1 MEEGSLFFP
10 AVDATKEN
18 QSLTLALQWQG
29 ESKSIWTWYANQQTT
44 EHGGLACGFGMVE
57 TFRLTANKQDRKL
70 FRCLSKKLVESK
82 RSDKYLQISEECK
95 NKLINQSPD
104 VETN

>member
-1 MEEGSLFFP
+1 
-10 AVDATKEN
+10 
-18 QSLTLALQWQG
+18 
-29 ESKSIWTWYANQQTT
+29 
-44 EHGGLACGFGMVE
+44 MVE
-57 TFRLTANKQDRKL
+57 TSRLTANKQDGKI

-82 RSDKYLQISEECK
+82 RSDKYLQKSEECK